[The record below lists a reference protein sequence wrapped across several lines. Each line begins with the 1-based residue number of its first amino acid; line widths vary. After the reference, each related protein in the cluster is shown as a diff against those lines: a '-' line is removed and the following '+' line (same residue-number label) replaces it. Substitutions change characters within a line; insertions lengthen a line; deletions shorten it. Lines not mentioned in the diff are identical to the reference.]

1 MALLDTVNRI
11 TIPKHL
17 RDKYNL
23 KAGERYRLYDNGK
36 TIEIIPEIKSYEIP
50 ETDMIEL
57 RKLYLMLMESGLL
70 DEYYDR
76 VLSKI
81 TKKSELKCERCGSNL
96 FYIDESTCKC
106 FKCE

>member
-50 ETDMIEL
+50 ETDMI
-57 RKLYLMLMESGLL
+57 
-70 DEYYDR
+70 
-76 VLSKI
+76 
-81 TKKSELKCERCGSNL
+81 
-96 FYIDESTCKC
+96 
-106 FKCE
+106 